1 MALLLL
7 SVNRQ
12 HSVKIKSVIL
22 SSPEN
27 KEMFSLKGN
36 SYPYGNRVIYV
47 PFDLEVRFAYTT
59 VPKKHEISMK
69 NKAIILEYFEE
80 QF

>member
-1 MALLLL
+1 
-7 SVNRQ
+7 
-12 HSVKIKSVIL
+12 
-22 SSPEN
+22 
-27 KEMFSLKGN
+27 MFSLKGN